1 MTRNQLIK
9 IYLAVFS
16 ILLATII
23 LLSPAYGADR
33 LIIKDSFGIDTFTVT
48 DTGKTTAIWEGT
60 NTAGDGLTTLV
71 NLSADNAAAGK
82 ISDVGFLLENTKIDF
97 RWAFRTLEPSQGF
110 SATKI
115 GTGGVEFEI
124 RNTSNSFSNVSLHL
138 GNGAICNSSGQW
150 LHASSREYKENIQN
164 ISAAEA
170 FKAIE
175 GLQPVKY
182 NFKRD
187 ASKDPKV
194 GFVAEEV
201 PDLVATKDRKNL
213 SPLEIVA
220 VLTKVVQE
228 QQKLISDQRKAFSDQ
243 NAVIAML
250 AEKIDELER
259 R

>member
-1 MTRNQLIK
+1 MTKNQLMK
-9 IYLAVFS
+9 IYLAVFA
-16 ILLATII
+16 ILLTTIS

-33 LIIKDSFGIDTFTVT
+33 LIIKDSIGIDTYTVT

-60 NTAGDGLTTLV
+60 NTAGDGLTTLI
-71 NLSADNAAAGK
+71 NLSADNAAADK
-82 ISDVGFLLENTKIDF
+82 ISDVGFLLENTKTDF
-97 RWAFRTLEPSQGF
+97 RWAFRTSEPSLGF

-115 GTGGVEFEI
+115 GTGGPEFEI
-124 RNTSNSFSNVSLHL
+124 RNTTNSFGNVSLHL
-138 GNGAICNSSGQW
+138 GNGAICDSNGQW
-150 LHASSREYKENIQN
+150 LSVSSREYKENIQN

-175 GLQPVKY
+175 GLKPVKY

-243 NAVIAML
+243 NAVIAKL
-250 AEKIDELER
+250 AEKINELER